1 MFKQSLVFAAATA
14 VVLATTGPA
23 IAQSTDISTTS
34 FDSNEMLL
42 ANRLDDE
49 FKKNRGELLDKL
61 DLSATQKQQ
70 MKAIRDE
77 YQPQLSSLMSQ
88 LRSAQETMKS
98 LAQSNASRSQLESQ
112 YQTVS
117 SLRNQFSDL
126 KFEQMLEVREV
137 LTVAQRREM
146 VEFMA
151 EKKQERGGF
160 FSNR

>member
-1 MFKQSLVFAAATA
+1 M
-14 VVLATTGPA
+14 
-23 IAQSTDISTTS
+23 
-34 FDSNEMLL
+34 
-42 ANRLDDE
+42 
-49 FKKNRGELLDKL
+49 DKL
-61 DLSATQKQQ
+61 NLSTTQKQQ

-112 YQTVS
+112 YQNVS

-126 KFEQMLEVREV
+126 KFEQMMEVREI
-137 LTVAQRREM
+137 LTVAQRQEM
-146 VEFMA
+146 VQFMA